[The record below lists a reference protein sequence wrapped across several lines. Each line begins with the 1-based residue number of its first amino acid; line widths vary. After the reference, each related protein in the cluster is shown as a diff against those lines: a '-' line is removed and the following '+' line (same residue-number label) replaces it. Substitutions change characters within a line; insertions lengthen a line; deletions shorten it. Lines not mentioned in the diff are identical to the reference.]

1 MSLTMSL
8 TCVYK
13 QAITVDDPA
22 ALLAPAITCG
32 AFAGVPTVMIKG
44 DRLVR
49 EFDEVRR
56 ALENAAREHG
66 NAAIPFARKNLARAR
81 AETQQTL
88 REDGLILPH
97 VILNGG
103 RQALVIL
110 PDNDLTAE
118 KLAGIYIDPDRLPAD
133 AGVDPLA
140 LRYTM
145 ACHELAHVA
154 GADEPQ
160 ADKIAALFCHRAF
173 NHMAPSVMLSD
184 LRALAAAFDS
194 CEAQDNELPPA
205 QRDDARRRLL
215 TYGWKTV
222 SSIDSARALSP
233 ETAKHMSDSDI
244 LALTAEKHPDPFMDT
259 LMMTRVLNGRHR
271 ADKPV
276 PPAVQ
281 HMVDRFVH
289 ARTRLTGREHAYKAA

>member
-1 MSLTMSL
+1 MSL
-8 TCVYK
+8 TCVHK
-13 QAITVDDPA
+13 QVITVDDPA

-44 DRLVR
+44 DCLVR
-49 EFDEVRR
+49 EFDAVRC
-56 ALENAAREHG
+56 ALESAAKEAREHDST
-66 NAAIPFARKNLARAR
+66 AIPFARKNLARAR

-103 RQALVIL
+103 RQALVVL
-110 PDNDLTAE
+110 PADDLTAE
-118 KLAGIYIDPDRLPAD
+118 KLAGIYIDPDRVRMD
-133 AGVDPLA
+133 AGVDPFA

-145 ACHELAHVA
+145 TCHELAHVA

-160 ADKIAALFCHRAF
+160 ADKIAALFCRRAF

-205 QRDDARRRLL
+205 QRDDARRRLH

-222 SSIDSARALSP
+222 RSIDSAHALP
-233 ETAKHMSDSDI
+233 AETAPHMTDSAI
-244 LALTAEKHPDPFMDT
+244 LALTAEQHEDVFMDT
-259 LMMTRVLNGRHR
+259 LLMTRILHGRHR
-271 ADKPV
+271 ADKPI
-276 PPAVQ
+276 PSSVQ

-289 ARTRLTGREHAYKAA
+289 ARARLTGGGPAYKAA